1 MKGLPTW
8 SGYKDSN
15 EFKDVYPFVPYQFE
29 LLQKVF
35 TAIRE
40 HGMSE
45 GKHLA
50 HSERSLLSAFQ
61 DSAKKIA
68 DANTNILVPFDSF
81 YITIEQF
88 IDWDIKTVFSSA
100 ENKPTLNDFD
110 IRVLR
115 VLFMILYVKE
125 MPATLNRIATLL
137 VESIDEDKL
146 ILKNKIAE
154 SLKRL
159 EKETL
164 IQKNGDEYDFLTNAE
179 QDVNKQINQVDYNEG
194 EVKRTILEIVYDKVF
209 ELTKFRY
216 KNRYDFSLNR
226 FVDDENK
233 GINAADNITIKVLTN
248 FTGMSDMTSF
258 AAESARTGALV
269 IDLTQGEFIPELIRA
284 NRISI
289 FKRNNSATMSVTM
302 AEIMAKKSAELSER
316 LRRAEDI
323 IREALRSATVY
334 YNGNVFI
341 Y

>member
-1 MKGLPTW
+1 MAAWVVVTSQQELKAMIDSTKDKQQDFSKIQARFDTRILLSGAEAGEVIKKRILDKKETAIDPLKALYDGSANKISNLIMFEGAPTW

-115 VLFMILYVKE
+115 VLFMILHKE
-125 MPATLNRIATLL
+125 MPEDLIVLL
-137 VESIDEDKL
+137 L
-146 ILKNKIAE
+146 
-154 SLKRL
+154 
-159 EKETL
+159 
-164 IQKNGDEYDFLTNAE
+164 
-179 QDVNKQINQVDYNEG
+179 
-194 EVKRTILEIVYDKVF
+194 
-209 ELTKFRY
+209 
-216 KNRYDFSLNR
+216 
-226 FVDDENK
+226 
-233 GINAADNITIKVLTN
+233 
-248 FTGMSDMTSF
+248 
-258 AAESARTGALV
+258 
-269 IDLTQGEFIPELIRA
+269 
-284 NRISI
+284 
-289 FKRNNSATMSVTM
+289 
-302 AEIMAKKSAELSER
+302 
-316 LRRAEDI
+316 
-323 IREALRSATVY
+323 
-334 YNGNVFI
+334 
-341 Y
+341 

>member
-1 MKGLPTW
+1 M

-115 VLFMILYVKE
+115 VLFMILY
-125 MPATLNRIATLL
+125 
-137 VESIDEDKL
+137 
-146 ILKNKIAE
+146 
-154 SLKRL
+154 
-159 EKETL
+159 
-164 IQKNGDEYDFLTNAE
+164 
-179 QDVNKQINQVDYNEG
+179 
-194 EVKRTILEIVYDKVF
+194 
-209 ELTKFRY
+209 
-216 KNRYDFSLNR
+216 
-226 FVDDENK
+226 
-233 GINAADNITIKVLTN
+233 
-248 FTGMSDMTSF
+248 
-258 AAESARTGALV
+258 
-269 IDLTQGEFIPELIRA
+269 
-284 NRISI
+284 
-289 FKRNNSATMSVTM
+289 KRNASNT
-302 AEIMAKKSAELSER
+302 
-316 LRRAEDI
+316 
-323 IREALRSATVY
+323 
-334 YNGNVFI
+334 
-341 Y
+341 

>member
-1 MKGLPTW
+1 
-8 SGYKDSN
+8 
-15 EFKDVYPFVPYQFE
+15 
-29 LLQKVF
+29 
-35 TAIRE
+35 
-40 HGMSE
+40 MSE

-61 DSAKKIA
+61 DSAIKIA

-164 IQKNGDEYDFLTNAE
+164 IQKMAMN
-179 QDVNKQINQVDYNEG
+179 
-194 EVKRTILEIVYDKVF
+194 
-209 ELTKFRY
+209 
-216 KNRYDFSLNR
+216 
-226 FVDDENK
+226 
-233 GINAADNITIKVLTN
+233 
-248 FTGMSDMTSF
+248 M
-258 AAESARTGALV
+258 
-269 IDLTQGEFIPELIRA
+269 
-284 NRISI
+284 IS
-289 FKRNNSATMSVTM
+289 
-302 AEIMAKKSAELSER
+302 
-316 LRRAEDI
+316 
-323 IREALRSATVY
+323 
-334 YNGNVFI
+334 
-341 Y
+341 